1 MCASR
6 CLAVRPIW
14 LQDLP
19 PLSWSF
25 APHFPRR
32 QAARCLRSS
41 RMTAYSASW
50 RKDSSCCVALRRMPF
65 DLYLLVV
72 WLVTTL
78 PKNLHQPRI
87 MWPQTNKNNW
97 SQLLLCSGAGVQKEI
112 SLYSE
117 RLRKQISG
125 VYSIS
130 GRMLIV
136 TSSDGQRQKFAPLG
150 GSSPEIL
157 ARLTLI
163 ELEARQS
170 D

>member
-1 MCASR
+1 MS
-6 CLAVRPIW
+6 
-14 LQDLP
+14 
-19 PLSWSF
+19 
-25 APHFPRR
+25 
-32 QAARCLRSS
+32 
-41 RMTAYSASW
+41 
-50 RKDSSCCVALRRMPF
+50 
-65 DLYLLVV
+65 
-72 WLVTTL
+72 
-78 PKNLHQPRI
+78 
-87 MWPQTNKNNW
+87 PQTNKNNR
-97 SQLLLCSGAGVQKEI
+97 SQRLSCALVPGVQKEI

-117 RLRKQISG
+117 RLGKQISG

-136 TSSDGQRQKFAPLG
+136 TSSDGQQKCAPLG